1 MVNLTWV
8 DGCKVAQWKEGG
20 VQLNAYAGNTKMQ
33 LQRQTQSMHLYA
45 LVRKQNTNHDL
56 ALTHTFIA

>member
-1 MVNLTWV
+1 M
-8 DGCKVAQWKEGG
+8 AQWKEGG